1 MVCLRNTPRRLLHA
15 DHVLVNLFPVSGSIL
30 ACTRRAQSQ
39 THMDSDFPAAYFV
52 ERSIGF
58 TFPDVD
64 RHAFALLRGDADVA
78 LGVCV
83 LLEGLVFI
91 MLGYE

>member
-1 MVCLRNTPRRLLHA
+1 
-15 DHVLVNLFPVSGSIL
+15 
-30 ACTRRAQSQ
+30 
-39 THMDSDFPAAYFV
+39 MDSDFPAAYLV

-64 RHAFALLRGDADVA
+64 RHAFALLGDADVA
-78 LGVCV
+78 LGVCA
-83 LLEGLVFI
+83 LLEGLVLI

>member
-1 MVCLRNTPRRLLHA
+1 MPACPRRLGPDLA
-15 DHVLVNLFPVSGSIL
+15 FRTCGVSLVEMV
-30 ACTRRAQSQ
+30 
-39 THMDSDFPAAYFV
+39 SDFPAAYLV

-64 RHAFALLRGDADVA
+64 RHAFALLRGNADVA

>member
-1 MVCLRNTPRRLLHA
+1 MPACPGRLGPDLA
-15 DHVLVNLFPVSGSIL
+15 FRTCGVSLVE
-30 ACTRRAQSQ
+30 
-39 THMDSDFPAAYFV
+39 MDSDFPAAYLV

-64 RHAFALLRGDADVA
+64 RHAFALLGDADVA
-78 LGVCV
+78 LGVCA
-83 LLEGLVFI
+83 LLEGLVLI